1 MTLSDPIEWQDSW
14 LSRASELLGRN
25 GDGKGDGGLPRLLR
39 LIHEGTR
46 LRRRLNELDP
56 DPLRPSHP
64 EVDDLLERLQ
74 DEATA
79 RLSALDHDGP
89 AASKLASMTG
99 RRLRSDQA
107 YLGALL
113 TRPEADPIRKATL
126 LDRFRRDLTWL
137 SELVA
142 LVEGA
147 VPTHPAVSARIE
159 LDRLRDAIQL
169 DRSPGLEPR
178 RAELVGRAEV
188 LRRSLLETRIGQIL
202 RRPIPDADPPELWA
216 RRFLLSRL
224 QAEVE
229 AQPPAGSGAGG
240 APPRHPLASALVDRR
255 EALAASAAD
264 RLRELPPES
273 ASLSWDELIAG
284 ARGESNEIISLLEEL
299 EPRQAVLMLDHSR
312 EDMLRLGVD
321 CGEAARLA
329 ADRGVDRPS
338 VNHLRRLSRRFHRMA
353 RTARNEW
360 QEKQLSFRLEARFGP
375 RFPRA
380 VDGLI
385 LVLILVLTAQIIA
398 EVVLSN
404 SGRLTHGMEAAF
416 AWLDL
421 AICSVFLADLG
432 TKLWLVSGKLL
443 YLRRHFII
451 DVLPSIPFG
460 FLAFALAGPSSAG
473 TVGAIRMLRLPRLIR
488 YIRLLRPVIR
498 FVRLFIFF
506 FRFTDRLV
514 RRYASVFN
522 RNIIL
527 FEMKA
532 DREEESRNRHLLY
545 LLRRH
550 FERRAPEHF
559 SRLDA
564 EQRLALAELGLDD
577 LGRRMAEIPSAE
589 WSERVEDEVKDIPI
603 EEVVERL
610 IELTPEELVEQMG
623 PAFVGSIDR
632 YLQLFDVPIVRRLP
646 VIRPVLEHRRKG
658 PAEAGALAAN
668 YLGYAMQRAL
678 DVIYFVADLQ
688 ATVSPPLFLD
698 KLGRTIVNAT
708 KRPAFRLLTFGIAF
722 TTLYALVYLLVPST
736 DPGPIVA
743 ELGPGGAEPR
753 PIGLLHAFGLKLR
766 SVLGWFA
773 DKLGLPVIVIGVVC
787 FALMQLGGWFRRI
800 ANQAAEFCERVVE
813 AQFAAQTKSL
823 KQLHRQRDLRFLA
836 ERVTAP
842 EIRLRTSDDF
852 DLGGGAPSSA
862 GVLAVST
869 PLGRPGG
876 DGEADLDGDT
886 LGLRLDARIKTG
898 ESDFLH
904 TLRLL
909 YQDYLD
915 GSPFHRND
923 TKASTQ
929 LLGNLALRNLSLS
942 NLPYFL
948 KGRRRLD
955 RLDLNRAAASLFGG
969 PYLWFDYITRMI
981 VQETAKLLIDYNR
994 HAVPL
999 DRLACSPES
1008 VRARYRSWLSSRLRV
1023 PEHEIALPDPVG
1035 TFPEADRLSPCR
1047 DRPEA
1052 AEFFETVDFT
1062 AVDFL
1067 IADAERDQEIR
1078 SRYGDAVV
1086 TLLQAERERN
1096 LRGAFRS
1103 LPLHRA
1109 PVSQRTINV
1118 FHLYESFLAK
1128 GKLLV
1133 LPFRL
1138 LWWTLRGIGYV
1149 AVRVARVIREILHP
1163 TVSASPSEPEDSYQA
1178 AVRKIHRMRKPAF
1191 MESLRLR
1198 AQFDVEYLGLPLPT
1212 VPISVGSDSLMEI
1225 DLDFIGASR
1234 HERVMADRFREAQ
1247 RARIARFSR
1256 WLDEFG
1262 WDFDGIAGDLS
1273 RDLPYLLDRRAEVLR
1288 ALVTAWVADHDDV
1301 DTLGTSIDAIR
1312 AVVSHAAD
1320 PSSDPRRVPEG
1331 LPEAPGKGVPLWHK
1345 VQDVRRPISDLLDL
1359 PCLPSLDEDGRERAA
1374 RYLRRHRRALRGW
1387 TRILRGQG
1395 GPDPVATLRARL
1407 AEVMLRTDLWSDQ
1420 ILTLRTVQTLT
1431 MLDLQHYTELVWTLG
1446 GFDRLN
1452 PSHLVSELPFEDREE
1467 AEETLVG

>member
-1 MTLSDPIEWQDSW
+1 MSDPIEWQDSW
-14 LSRASELLGRN
+14 LSRASELLGRD
-25 GDGKGDGGLPRLLR
+25 GDDAGRGALPRLLR

-46 LRRRLNELDP
+46 LRRRLDESDP

-79 RLSALDHDGP
+79 RLSALDHAEPVDP
-89 AASKLASMTG
+89 KLVAITS
-99 RRLRSDQA
+99 RRLRSDQS

-113 TRPEADPIRKATL
+113 TRPGDDPVRKAAL

-142 LVEGA
+142 LVEGG

-159 LDRLRDAIQL
+159 LDRLKDAIQL
-169 DRSPGLEPR
+169 DRSPGLGPR
-178 RAELVGRAEV
+178 RVELSDRAEA
-188 LRRSLLETRIGQIL
+188 LRRSLLEARIGQIL

-229 AQPPAGSGAGG
+229 AQSPAGDGADS
-240 APPRHPLASALVDRR
+240 PRPPLAPALVERR

-264 RLRELPPES
+264 RLRDLPPEA
-273 ASLSWDELIAG
+273 ASLGWDDLLAG
-284 ARGESNEIISLLEEL
+284 ARGESNEIVSLLEEL

-321 CGEAARLA
+321 CEEAARRL
-329 ADRGVDRPS
+329 ADRGADRQA
-338 VNHLRRLSRRFHRMA
+338 VGHLRRLSRRFRRMA

-360 QEKQLSFRLEARFGP
+360 QEKQLSSRLEDRFGP
-375 RFPRA
+375 KFPRA

-385 LVLILVLTAQIIA
+385 LVLILVLTAQIIV

-404 SGRLTHGMEAAF
+404 SGRLTPRLEAAF

-432 TKLWLVSGKLL
+432 VKLSLVSGKLL
-443 YLRRHFII
+443 YLRRHFLI

-460 FLAFALAGPSSAG
+460 FLAFVLVAPSSAG

-488 YIRLLRPVIR
+488 YIRLLRPAIR
-498 FVRLFIFF
+498 FARLFIFF

-527 FEMKA
+527 FEPKS
-532 DREEESRNRHLLY
+532 DRDDETRNRHLLY

-564 EQRLALAELGLDD
+564 EQRLALAELGLED
-577 LGRRMAEIPSAE
+577 LGRRLAEIPSAE
-589 WSERVEDEVKDIPI
+589 WSERVEDEVRDIPI

-632 YLQLFDVPIVRRLP
+632 YLQLFDVPVVRRLP
-646 VIRPVLEHRRKG
+646 AVRTVLEHRRKG

-678 DVIYFVADLQ
+678 DVVYYFADLQ

-708 KRPAFRLLTFGIAF
+708 RRPAFRLLTFGVAF
-722 TTLYALVYLLVPST
+722 AALYALVYLLVPASDASPT
-736 DPGPIVA
+736 APAGV
-743 ELGPGGAEPR
+743 EPR
-753 PIGLLHAFGLKLR
+753 PIGLMHAFGLRLR

-787 FALMQLGGWFRRI
+787 FALMQVGSWFRRI

-813 AQFAAQTKSL
+813 AQFASQTKSL
-823 KQLHRQRDLRFLA
+823 KQLHRERDLRFLA

-842 EIRLRTSDDF
+842 EIRLRTSDDL
-852 DLGGGAPSSA
+852 DGGGGATDPA

-869 PLGRPGG
+869 PLGRRRG
-876 DGEADLDGDT
+876 DGEAAPDGDE
-886 LGLRLDARIKTG
+886 LGLRLDARIKAG

-948 KGRRRLD
+948 KGRKRLD
-955 RLDLNRAAASLFGG
+955 RLDLSRAAASLFGG

-981 VQETAKLLIDYNR
+981 VQETAKLLIDFNR

-1008 VRARYRSWLSSRLRV
+1008 VRARYRRWLSSRLGV
-1023 PEHEIALPDPVG
+1023 PEGEIALPGPVG
-1035 TFPEADRLSPCR
+1035 SFPDADRLSPAR
-1047 DRPEA
+1047 ERAEA

-1067 IADAERDQEIR
+1067 IADAERDEEIR
-1078 SRYGDAVV
+1078 ARYGDAVV
-1086 TLLQAERERN
+1086 ALLQNDREQN

-1109 PVSQRTINV
+1109 PASQRTINV

-1133 LPFRL
+1133 LPLRI
-1138 LWWTLRGIGYV
+1138 LWWAARGAVYV
-1149 AVRVARVIREILHP
+1149 VARVSRVIREILHP
-1163 TVSASPSEPEDSYQA
+1163 TVAASPTEPEESYEA

-1198 AQFDVEYLGLPLPT
+1198 AQFDVEYLGLPLPS

-1234 HERVMADRFREAQ
+1234 HERVMADRFREGQ

-1256 WLDEFG
+1256 WLGEFG
-1262 WDFDGIAGDLS
+1262 WDFDGIAAVLHQ
-1273 RDLPYLLDRRAEVLR
+1273 DLPHLVERRAEVLR

-1301 DTLGTSIDAIR
+1301 ATLGTSIDAIR
-1312 AVVSHAAD
+1312 AVVSHGAD
-1320 PSSDPRRVPEG
+1320 PSGDPRRLPEG
-1331 LPEAPGKGVPLWHK
+1331 LPEAPGNGVPLWHA
-1345 VQDVRRPISDLLDL
+1345 VRDVRRPIAELLDL
-1359 PCLPSLDEDGRERAA
+1359 PCVPRLDGEARARA
-1374 RYLRRHRRALRGW
+1374 SRYLRKHRRALKGW

-1395 GPDPVATLRARL
+1395 GADPVATLRARL

-1446 GFDRLN
+1446 GFGRLDPSN
-1452 PSHLVSELPFEDREE
+1452 PASELPFEDREE
-1467 AEETLVG
+1467 AEEALVGG